1 METTLGVIEG
11 FYGKPYLPQSRKTL
25 ISLLSKKDYSYYI
38 YAPKNDDS
46 LRKNWIRPFNK
57 DELFKRYKKA
67 LSKAQA
73 SIWSWTFPT

>member
-46 LRKNWIRPFNK
+46 LRKNWKRPFNE
-57 DELFKRYKKA
+57 DELLFLKDIKKYVENEN
-67 LSKAQA
+67 KMM
-73 SIWSWTFPT
+73 